1 MALTLPKI
9 FPITDCRLS
18 GLSHCEQVKRLIEGG
33 ANLIQLR
40 EKEAAPR
47 DFYDDALD
55 ALRVAHSAGAKLI
68 INDRVDI
75 ALALKADGVHLGQS
89 DMPVTAA
96 RLVLGNDALI
106 GYSTHN
112 IEQVKAALHL
122 EIDYVAFG
130 PIFTTA
136 TKANPA
142 PVAGIA
148 KLGKMKTLV
157 GSLPLVAIGGIDSTN
172 LRQVIA
178 VGADSAAV
186 ISAVLSNA
194 SAIAQNLSNLLA
206 LAARPKR

>member
-9 FPITDCRLS
+9 YPITDRRLS
-18 GLSHCEQVKRLIEGG
+18 GLSHCEQVKRLLEGG

-55 ALRVAHSAGAKLI
+55 ALRVAHSAGAKII

-89 DMPVTAA
+89 DMPVEAA
-96 RLVLGNDALI
+96 RRLLGNDALL

-130 PIFTTA
+130 PIFSTSS
-136 TKANPA
+136 KANPD
-142 PVAGIA
+142 PVAGVTELI
-148 KLGKMKTLV
+148 KVKELV
-157 GSLPLVAIGGIDSTN
+157 GELPLVAIGGIDSTS
-172 LRQVIA
+172 LRHVIT
-178 VGADSAAV
+178 VGANSAAV
-186 ISAVLSNA
+186 ISAVLSNP
-194 SAIAQNLSNLLA
+194 SLIAQNLSNLLD
-206 LAARPKR
+206 LATQAMQ

>member
-9 FPITDCRLS
+9 LPITDCRLS

-40 EKEAAPR
+40 EKQAAPR

-75 ALALKADGVHLGQS
+75 ALALKADGVHLGQT
-89 DMPVTAA
+89 DMPVEAA
-96 RLVLGNDALI
+96 RRLLGNDALI

-112 IEQVKAALHL
+112 IGQVKAALLL

-130 PIFTTA
+130 PIFTTT
-136 TKANPA
+136 TKANPD
-142 PVAGIA
+142 PVAGLA
-148 KLGKMKTLV
+148 TLGKMKTLV
-157 GSLPLVAIGGIDSTN
+157 GSLPLVAIGGIDSTT
-172 LRQVIA
+172 LQQILA
-178 VGADSAAV
+178 AGADSAAV

-194 SAIAQNLSNLLA
+194 SAIANNLSNLLA
-206 LAARPKR
+206 LAARPRR